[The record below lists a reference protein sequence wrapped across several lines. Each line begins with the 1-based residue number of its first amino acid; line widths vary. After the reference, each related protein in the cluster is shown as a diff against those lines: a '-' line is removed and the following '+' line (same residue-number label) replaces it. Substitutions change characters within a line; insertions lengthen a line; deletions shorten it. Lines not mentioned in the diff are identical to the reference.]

1 MTNQVD
7 KKLYFQGENLLLKH
21 LHRGPQGQSPKSPAG
36 SPKGTPIGTPAGTP
50 AGSPALETLT
60 FFRIGLTSPSQSLDY
75 DPSWKASYRY
85 VEQFFLRVQRQEDA
99 PIPSPSLQVEH
110 LSPEGFLQGDT
121 QSAYNILVAD
131 WEGELQEEGVSPS
144 PSKTILALPES
155 VLIFIVG
162 EYSDG
167 HRIKLGEMTQGKI
180 DSQIYRRLQREMVE
194 MLLNPGWEEVI
205 WIF

>member
-21 LHRGPQGQSPKSPAG
+21 LHRGPQGTSPKSTAG
-36 SPKGTPIGTPAGTP
+36 SPI
-50 AGSPALETLT
+50 LETLT
-60 FFRIGLTSPSQSLDY
+60 FFRVGLTSPSQSLDY

-85 VEQFFLRVQRQEDA
+85 VEQFFLRVQPQENT
-99 PIPSPSLQVEH
+99 PVPLLEVEH
-110 LSPEGFLQGDT
+110 LSPEGEPQGDT

-131 WEGELQEEGVSPS
+131 WEGELQEEGIPS
-144 PSKTILALPES
+144 TKTLLALPES

-180 DSQIYRRLQREMVE
+180 DAQIYRRLQREMVE
-194 MLLNPGWEEVI
+194 ILLNPDWEEVL

>member
-21 LHRGPQGQSPKSPAG
+21 LHRGPQVTSPKSTAQ
-36 SPKGTPIGTPAGTP
+36 SPT
-50 AGSPALETLT
+50 LETLT
-60 FFRIGLTSPSQSLDY
+60 FFRVGLTSPSQSLDY
-75 DPSWKASYRY
+75 DPSWKVSYRY
-85 VEQFFLRVQRQEDA
+85 AEQFFLKVQPQEDN
-99 PIPSPSLQVEH
+99 PVPLLEVEH
-110 LSPEGFLQGDT
+110 ISPEGFLQGDT

-131 WEGELQEEGVSPS
+131 WEEELQEGGVPAT
-144 PSKTILALPES
+144 KTLLSLPES

-180 DSQIYRRLQREMVE
+180 DAQIYRRLQREMVE
-194 MLLNPGWEEVI
+194 ILLNPDWEEVL

>member
-1 MTNQVD
+1 MTNQID
-7 KKLYFQGENLLLKH
+7 KKLYFHGENLLLKH
-21 LHRGPQGQSPKSPAG
+21 LYRNKTKTSGQPSH
-36 SPKGTPIGTPAGTP
+36 
-50 AGSPALETLT
+50 LETLT
-60 FFRIGLTSPSQSLDY
+60 FFRVGLTSPTQSLDY

-85 VEQFFLRVQRQEDA
+85 VEQFHLRVQSQEDN
-99 PIPSPSLQVEH
+99 PVPSLQVEH
-110 LSPEGFLQGDT
+110 ISPEGFLQGDT

-131 WEGELQEEGVSPS
+131 WEEELQEDGTSP
-144 PSKTILALPES
+144 TQTLLALPES

-180 DSQIYRRLQREMVE
+180 DAQIYRRLQREMVE
-194 MLLNPGWEEVI
+194 MLLNPDWEEVI

>member
-21 LHRGPQGQSPKSPAG
+21 LHRAPQGTNPKSTAQSP
-36 SPKGTPIGTPAGTP
+36 I
-50 AGSPALETLT
+50 LETLT
-60 FFRIGLTSPSQSLDY
+60 FFRVGLTSPSQSLDY

-85 VEQFFLRVQRQEDA
+85 VEQFFLRVQSQENN
-99 PIPSPSLQVEH
+99 PVPLLEVEH
-110 LSPEGFLQGDT
+110 ISPEGFLQGDT

-131 WEGELQEEGVSPS
+131 WEEELQEEGIS
-144 PSKTILALPES
+144 PSKTLLSLPES

-167 HRIKLGEMTQGKI
+167 HKIKLGEMTQGKI

-194 MLLNPGWEEVI
+194 MLLNPDWEEVL
-205 WIF
+205 WVF

>member
-21 LHRGPQGQSPKSPAG
+21 LHRALQGTSAKSTAQSPAG
-36 SPKGTPIGTPAGTP
+36 SPI
-50 AGSPALETLT
+50 LETLT
-60 FFRIGLTSPSQSLDY
+60 FLRIGLTSPFQSLDY

-85 VEQFFLRVQRQEDA
+85 VEQFLLRVQAGEGGIE
-99 PIPSPSLQVEH
+99 PPVLQVEH
-110 LSPEGFLQGDT
+110 LSPDGQPQGDT

-131 WEGELQEEGVSPS
+131 WEEELQEEGTS
-144 PSKTILALPES
+144 PSKTLLALPES

-180 DSQIYRRLQREMVE
+180 DAQIYRRLQREMVE
-194 MLLNPGWEEVI
+194 ILLNPDWEEVL
-205 WIF
+205 WVF

>member
-21 LHRGPQGQSPKSPAG
+21 LHRGPQGTSPKSTAG
-36 SPKGTPIGTPAGTP
+36 SPI
-50 AGSPALETLT
+50 LETLT
-60 FFRIGLTSPSQSLDY
+60 FFRVGLTSPSQSLDY

-85 VEQFFLRVQRQEDA
+85 VEQFFLRVQSQEDN
-99 PIPSPSLQVEH
+99 PVPLLEVEH
-110 LSPEGFLQGDT
+110 ISPEGFLQGDT

-131 WEGELQEEGVSPS
+131 WEEELQEEGTSPT
-144 PSKTILALPES
+144 KTLLALPES

-167 HRIKLGEMTQGKI
+167 HKIKLGEMTQGKI
-180 DSQIYRRLQREMVE
+180 DAQIYRRLQREMVE
-194 MLLNPGWEEVI
+194 ILLNPDWEEVL

>member
-21 LHRGPQGQSPKSPAG
+21 LHRGPQGTAGSPAG
-36 SPKGTPIGTPAGTP
+36 SPI
-50 AGSPALETLT
+50 LETLT
-60 FFRIGLTSPSQSLDY
+60 FFRVGLTSPSQSLDY

-85 VEQFFLRVQRQEDA
+85 VEQFFLKVQQEDG
-99 PIPSPSLQVEH
+99 SPVPLLQVEH

-131 WEGELQEEGVSPS
+131 WEEELREEGIS
-144 PSKTILALPES
+144 PSKTILSLPES

-180 DSQIYRRLQREMVE
+180 DAQIYRRLQREMVE
-194 MLLNPGWEEVI
+194 ILLNPDWEEVI
-205 WIF
+205 WVF

>member
-21 LHRGPQGQSPKSPAG
+21 LHRGPKSTVQSPAG
-36 SPKGTPIGTPAGTP
+36 SPI
-50 AGSPALETLT
+50 LETLT
-60 FFRIGLTSPSQSLDY
+60 FFRVGLTSPSQSLDY

-85 VEQFFLRVQRQEDA
+85 VEQFLLKVQPQENG
-99 PIPSPSLQVEH
+99 SPVPVLQVEH
-110 LSPEGFLQGDT
+110 LSPDDQPQRDV

-131 WEGELQEEGVSPS
+131 WEEELQEEGVPS
-144 PSKTILALPES
+144 TKTLLSLPES

-180 DSQIYRRLQREMVE
+180 DAQIYRRLQREMVE
-194 MLLNPGWEEVI
+194 ILLNPDWEEVL

>member
-21 LHRGPQGQSPKSPAG
+21 LHRAPQGKSPKSTAG
-36 SPKGTPIGTPAGTP
+36 SPI
-50 AGSPALETLT
+50 LETLT
-60 FFRIGLTSPSQSLDY
+60 FYRIGLTSPSQSLDY

-85 VEQFFLRVQRQEDA
+85 VEQFFLKVQQEEDT
-99 PIPSPSLQVEH
+99 PVPVLQVEH

-131 WEGELQEEGVSPS
+131 WEEELQEDGTSPA
-144 PSKTILALPES
+144 KALLALPES

-180 DSQIYRRLQREMVE
+180 DAQIYRRLQREMVE
-194 MLLNPGWEEVI
+194 ILLNPDWEEVI

>member
-21 LHRGPQGQSPKSPAG
+21 LHRGPKSTTQNPAG
-36 SPKGTPIGTPAGTP
+36 SPI
-50 AGSPALETLT
+50 LETLT
-60 FFRIGLTSPSQSLDY
+60 FFRVGLTSPSQSLDY

-85 VEQFFLRVQRQEDA
+85 VEQFFLKVQPQEDTSV
-99 PIPSPSLQVEH
+99 PLLQVEH

-131 WEGELQEEGVSPS
+131 WEEELQEEGIPAA
-144 PSKTILALPES
+144 KTLFALPES

-167 HRIKLGEMTQGKI
+167 HKIKLGEMTQGKI

-194 MLLNPGWEEVI
+194 ILLNPDWEEVI
-205 WIF
+205 WVF

>member
-21 LHRGPQGQSPKSPAG
+21 LHRAPQGTSPKSQAGSPAG
-36 SPKGTPIGTPAGTP
+36 SPV
-50 AGSPALETLT
+50 LETLT
-60 FFRIGLTSPSQSLDY
+60 FFRVGLTSPSQSLDY

-85 VEQFFLRVQRQEDA
+85 VEQFFLRVQSQENT
-99 PIPSPSLQVEH
+99 PVPSLQVEH
-110 LSPEGFLQGDT
+110 ISPEGFLQGDT

-131 WEGELQEEGVSPS
+131 WEEELQEEGTSPT
-144 PSKTILALPES
+144 KTLLSLPES

-167 HRIKLGEMTQGKI
+167 HKIKLGEMTQGKI
-180 DSQIYRRLQREMVE
+180 DAQIYRRLQREMVE
-194 MLLNPGWEEVI
+194 ILLNPDWEEVI

>member
-21 LHRGPQGQSPKSPAG
+21 LHRVPQGTSPKSTAGIPAG
-36 SPKGTPIGTPAGTP
+36 SPI
-50 AGSPALETLT
+50 LETLT
-60 FFRIGLTSPSQSLDY
+60 FFRVGLTSPLASLDY

-85 VEQFFLRVQRQEDA
+85 VEQFFLKVQPQENGS
-99 PIPSPSLQVEH
+99 PVPSLQVEH
-110 LSPEGFLQGDT
+110 ISPEGFLQGDT

-131 WEGELQEEGVSPS
+131 WEEELQEEGVP
-144 PSKTILALPES
+144 TTRTLLALPES

-180 DSQIYRRLQREMVE
+180 DAQIYRRLQREMVE
-194 MLLNPGWEEVI
+194 ILLNPDWEEVL
-205 WIF
+205 WVF

>member
-21 LHRGPQGQSPKSPAG
+21 LHRAPQGTKSKALSP
-36 SPKGTPIGTPAGTP
+36 I
-50 AGSPALETLT
+50 LETLT
-60 FFRIGLTSPSQSLDY
+60 FFRVGLISPSQSLDY

-85 VEQFFLRVQRQEDA
+85 VEQFFLRVQSQENT
-99 PIPSPSLQVEH
+99 PVPVLEVEH
-110 LSPEGFLQGDT
+110 ISPEGSLQGDT

-131 WEGELQEEGVSPS
+131 WEEELQEKGTSPT
-144 PSKTILALPES
+144 KTLLALPES

-180 DSQIYRRLQREMVE
+180 DAQIYRRLQREMVE
-194 MLLNPGWEEVI
+194 ILLNPDWEEVL

>member
-21 LHRGPQGQSPKSPAG
+21 LHRGPQGTNPKSTAQSP
-36 SPKGTPIGTPAGTP
+36 I
-50 AGSPALETLT
+50 LETLT
-60 FFRIGLTSPSQSLDY
+60 FFRVGLTSPSQSLDY

-85 VEQFFLRVQRQEDA
+85 VEQFFLRVQSQEDN
-99 PIPSPSLQVEH
+99 PVPLLEVEH
-110 LSPEGFLQGDT
+110 ISPEGFLQGDT

-131 WEGELQEEGVSPS
+131 WEEELQEEGTS
-144 PSKTILALPES
+144 PSKTLLSLPES

-167 HRIKLGEMTQGKI
+167 HRIKLGEMTQGRI
-180 DSQIYRRLQREMVE
+180 DAQIYRRLQREMVE
-194 MLLNPGWEEVI
+194 ILLNPDWEEVL

>member
-1 MTNQVD
+1 MTNKVD
-7 KKLYFQGENLLLKH
+7 KKLYFQGENLILKH
-21 LHRGPQGQSPKSPAG
+21 LHRVSKSQGTNPKTS
-36 SPKGTPIGTPAGTP
+36 SI
-50 AGSPALETLT
+50 LETLT
-60 FFRIGLTSPSQSLDY
+60 FYRIGLTSPTQSLEY

-85 VEQFFLRVQRQEDA
+85 VEQFLLRVKPRGEEG
-99 PIPSPSLQVEH
+99 IEPSMLQVEH
-110 LSPEGFLQGDT
+110 LSPEGQQQGDT

-131 WEGELQEEGVSPS
+131 WEEELQEEGTSPT
-144 PSKTILALPES
+144 PETILSLPES

-180 DSQIYRRLQREMVE
+180 DGQIYRRLQREMTE
-194 MLLNPGWEEVI
+194 ILLNPDWEEVL

>member
-21 LHRGPQGQSPKSPAG
+21 LYRNKTKTSGQLSH
-36 SPKGTPIGTPAGTP
+36 
-50 AGSPALETLT
+50 LETLT
-60 FFRIGLTSPSQSLDY
+60 FLRIGLTSSSQSLDY

-85 VEQFFLRVQRQEDA
+85 VEQFALKIQPQENE
-99 PIPSPSLQVEH
+99 SPVPALQVEH
-110 LSPEGFLQGDT
+110 LSPDGQPQRDF

-131 WEGELQEEGVSPS
+131 WEEELQEEGVPS
-144 PSKTILALPES
+144 TKTLLALPES

-180 DSQIYRRLQREMVE
+180 DAQIYRRLQREMVE
-194 MLLNPGWEEVI
+194 MLLNPDWEEVL
-205 WIF
+205 WVF

>member
-21 LHRGPQGQSPKSPAG
+21 LHRTPGNSKSTAG
-36 SPKGTPIGTPAGTP
+36 SPI
-50 AGSPALETLT
+50 LETLT
-60 FFRIGLTSPSQSLDY
+60 FFRVGLTSPSQSLDY

-85 VEQFFLRVQRQEDA
+85 VEQFFLKVQQEEDT
-99 PIPSPSLQVEH
+99 PVPVLQVEH
-110 LSPEGFLQGDT
+110 ISPEGFLQGDT

-131 WEGELQEEGVSPS
+131 WEEELQEEGIS

-167 HRIKLGEMTQGKI
+167 HRIKLGEMTQGRI
-180 DSQIYRRLQREMVE
+180 DAQIYRRLQREMVE
-194 MLLNPGWEEVI
+194 ILLNPDWEEVL
-205 WIF
+205 WVF

>member
-21 LHRGPQGQSPKSPAG
+21 LHRTPKSTAQSPAG
-36 SPKGTPIGTPAGTP
+36 SPI
-50 AGSPALETLT
+50 LETLT
-60 FFRIGLTSPSQSLDY
+60 FFRVGLTSPSQSLDY

-85 VEQFFLRVQRQEDA
+85 VEQFFLKVQPQENT
-99 PIPSPSLQVEH
+99 PVPLLEVEH
-110 LSPEGFLQGDT
+110 ISPEGFLQGDT

-131 WEGELQEEGVSPS
+131 WEEELQEEGASPT
-144 PSKTILALPES
+144 KTLLSLPES

-180 DSQIYRRLQREMVE
+180 DAQIYRRLQREMVE
-194 MLLNPGWEEVI
+194 MLLNPDWEEVL

>member
-7 KKLYFQGENLLLKH
+7 KKLYFQVENLLLKH
-21 LHRGPQGQSPKSPAG
+21 LHRGPQGTSPKSTAG
-36 SPKGTPIGTPAGTP
+36 SPI
-50 AGSPALETLT
+50 LETLT
-60 FFRIGLTSPSQSLDY
+60 FFRVGLTSPSQSLDY

-85 VEQFFLRVQRQEDA
+85 VEQFFLRVQPQENGS
-99 PIPSPSLQVEH
+99 PVPSLQVEH
-110 LSPEGFLQGDT
+110 ISPEGFLQGDT

-131 WEGELQEEGVSPS
+131 WEEELQEEGTSPT
-144 PSKTILALPES
+144 KTLLSLPES
-155 VLIFIVG
+155 VIIFIVG

-180 DSQIYRRLQREMVE
+180 DAQIYRRLQREMVE
-194 MLLNPGWEEVI
+194 ILLNPDWEEVL

>member
-21 LHRGPQGQSPKSPAG
+21 LHRAPQGTSPQSTAQN
-36 SPKGTPIGTPAGTP
+36 PI
-50 AGSPALETLT
+50 LETLT
-60 FFRIGLTSPSQSLDY
+60 FFRVGLTSPTQSLDY

-85 VEQFFLRVQRQEDA
+85 VEQFHLRVQSQENT
-99 PIPSPSLQVEH
+99 PVPSLQVEH
-110 LSPEGFLQGDT
+110 ISPEGQPQGDT

-131 WEGELQEEGVSPS
+131 WEEELQEEGASPT
-144 PSKTILALPES
+144 KTLLSLPES

-180 DSQIYRRLQREMVE
+180 DAQIYRRLQREMVE
-194 MLLNPGWEEVI
+194 ILLNPDWEEVL